1 MKNKEKFAKEI
12 VEIVI
17 NFSNIAVNKNNIP
30 VPCAGFDC
38 KKCALY
44 TGTDEN
50 RCSTQLKEWAESE
63 YVEPKVF
70 TEDEKAILI
79 ALPKINWVARDENG
93 TVYLFVEKP
102 VKKTHVWDTGGDCIC
117 VFEFSNAEFK
127 SVLWEDTDP
136 TSREEILK

>member
-12 VEIVI
+12 VELAIEDDSLAFDI
-17 NFSNIAVNKNNIP
+17 KNKKV
-30 VPCAGFDC
+30 VPCTEIMCTECAFD
-38 KKCALY
+38 KTKI
-44 TGTDEN
+44 GTCYIA
-50 RCSTQLKEWAESE
+50 RREWAESE

-79 ALPKINWVARDENG
+79 ALPKINWAARDENG

-102 VKKTHVWDTGGDCIC
+102 VKKTHVWDTEGDCIC

-127 SVLWEDTDP
+127 SVLWEDSDP
-136 TSREEILK
+136 TSREEILR